1 MPFDIPDQEKVDK
14 FLPPFQPD
22 YALNTEEPANLNTV
36 TLPDVRMDVQGEIAH
51 GYMEIRYLLHEEM
64 RLSLAVA
71 AEGEKRFADIF
82 GRGGDPYLEPYLCD
96 DAEYI
101 ALGLGSMTYQLR
113 VSVDTL
119 RKEGIKVGVMGVRFY
134 RPFPDEAIA
143 NALKGKKGVI
153 VYEKAL
159 SYGYEGALV
168 SDLKSAL
175 YEYLA
180 GTGNLPVVQ
189 NFIAGIGGRDIRT
202 DDLTKTLRDATRGRV
217 SIQPVWIGLK
227 L

>member
-1 MPFDIPDQEKVDK
+1 
-14 FLPPFQPD
+14 
-22 YALNTEEPANLNTV
+22 
-36 TLPDVRMDVQGEIAH
+36 
-51 GYMEIRYLLHEEM
+51 M
-64 RLSLAVA
+64 RISLAVA

-82 GRGGDPYLEPYLCD
+82 GRGGDPCLEPYLCD
-96 DAEYI
+96 DAQYV
-101 ALGLGSMTYQLR
+101 AVGLGSMTYQLR
-113 VSVDTL
+113 VAVDTL

-143 NALKGKKGVI
+143 RALKGKKGVI

-175 YEYLA
+175 YEHLA
-180 GTGNLPVVQ
+180 GTGKLPVVQ
-189 NFIAGIGGRDIRT
+189 NFVAGIGGRDIKT
-202 DDLTKTLRDATRGRV
+202 DDLIQTLRAATQGRV